1 LTALQLGAV
10 IPCDGVGN
18 DPIVLRDFAQA
29 AEDLGYAWIETFDH
43 VLGAEH
49 ADRDPALPPLYTE
62 DNAFHEPLV
71 TLAFLAAA
79 TDRIGLSTSI
89 LVLPQRQTAL
99 VAKQAAELQLLS
111 GNRFRMGIGTGWN
124 WVEYRA
130 LGVPWSERAARLEEQ
145 VAVLRELFSRPRG
158 VTFKGTYH
166 DLERVSVNPLPS
178 APPEIWFG
186 GGVTAVFDR
195 AARLGDGFIVP
206 MWGALAR
213 AQLAEIHERLAV
225 HGRPVDGFPIE
236 MVVDGTLGPDALRA
250 EAEAW
255 EAAGG
260 THLALRNDDATCHL
274 FDVPRNDWTS
284 PDQFIA
290 GLETFAE
297 AVR

>member
-1 LTALQLGAV
+1 MTALQLGAV

-130 LGVPWSERAARLEEQ
+130 LGVSWSERAARLEEQ

-206 MWGALAR
+206 MWGGAR
-213 AQLAEIHERLAV
+213 AGPARGDPRAARRARPPGRRLPDRDGGRRHARPGRAACRGGGV
-225 HGRPVDGFPIE
+225 GGGGRNPPRAAQRRRHVPPLRRAPQRLDEPRPVHCGSGE
-236 MVVDGTLGPDALRA
+236 
-250 EAEAW
+250 
-255 EAAGG
+255 
-260 THLALRNDDATCHL
+260 
-274 FDVPRNDWTS
+274 
-284 PDQFIA
+284 
-290 GLETFAE
+290 FAE